1 MSSDSGSPGVQ
12 VFLEVSDMS
21 ILQKSANRRDQ
32 VTPPVLLPL
41 GPTFEE
47 QQLQR
52 DPYLLLW
59 SPSLGKGSGPWK
71 GTRMAR
77 LSIGCEAPC
86 ERCWLVGGTEEEAVS
101 RVTGGQGAAAA
112 VAVVEERELRAVR
125 DPLEAAA
132 RQSRVGAQVGATPVS
147 PLRGPGWA
155 RLPGV
160 GTGRGKFAT

>member
-1 MSSDSGSPGVQ
+1 M
-12 VFLEVSDMS
+12 
-21 ILQKSANRRDQ
+21 
-32 VTPPVLLPL
+32 TPPVLLPL

-112 VAVVEERELRAVR
+112 AAVVEERELRAVR